1 VPAEDLV
8 RRYAELGVHV
18 GLNLRR
24 GQDLH
29 IRCYVEHAPLA
40 RAVAR
45 VAYEVGARRVDVFYG
60 DQHVRRG
67 MLEHADDDVLEW
79 SPPWGFAQLE
89 YLHENQGAEFGIS
102 GDPNPDIHAGIDG
115 TRVGRARPK
124 DLLKLGADIIFNQQ
138 TINWSGMAYPN
149 AGWAQRIFGEPDVE
163 RLWTLVATAVR
174 LDEPDPVAAWKD
186 HLARLKQRAVALNER
201 HFDAIRFRGPGTDLT
216 VGLFPASKWN
226 AAEFETN
233 YGHSFVP
240 NLPTEEV
247 FTTPDPA
254 RTEGTVRATRP
265 FSPSGGV
272 VIEGLELRFENGRA
286 VEVRADEGEEVVRAQ
301 LESDPGSAR
310 LGEVA
315 LVDGTSR
322 VGKLGVVFFDVLYDE
337 NATCHIAYGQGLAM
351 GVEGDGHVNESGIHV
366 DFMIGGPEVDVD
378 GLDVDGTATP
388 ILRNDEWVLAGR

>member
-1 VPAEDLV
+1 V
-8 RRYAELGVHV
+8 RRYAELGVRV
-18 GLNLRR
+18 GLNLRP

-40 RAVAR
+40 RAVAT
-45 VAYEVGARRVDVFYG
+45 VAYEAGARRVDVFYA

-67 MLEHADDDVLEW
+67 MLEQADDDVLEW

-89 YLHENQGAEFGIS
+89 YLHENRGADFGIS
-102 GDPNPDIHAGIDG
+102 GDPNPDIYSGIDG
-115 TRVGRARPK
+115 GRVGRARPK

-149 AGWAQRIFGEPDVE
+149 EGWARRIFGEPDVE

-186 HLARLKQRAVALNER
+186 HLARLTQRAVALNER
-201 HFDAIRFRGPGTDLT
+201 RFDAIRFRGPGTDLT
-216 VGLFPASKWN
+216 VGLFPTSTWN
-226 AAEFETN
+226 AAEFETS
-233 YGHSFVP
+233 YGHSYVP

-247 FTTPDPA
+247 FTTPDPT

-265 FSPSGGV
+265 FSPAGGV
-272 VIEGLELRFENGRA
+272 VVEGLELRFENGRA
-286 VEVRADEGEEVVRAQ
+286 VEVRADEGEDVVRAQ

-322 VGKLGVVFFDVLYDE
+322 VGKLDVVFFDVLYDE
-337 NATCHIAYGQGLAM
+337 NAACHIAYGQGLAV
-351 GVEGDGHVNESGIHV
+351 GVDGDGAVNESGIHV

-378 GLDVDGTATP
+378 GLDADGAATP
-388 ILRNDEWVLAGR
+388 ILRDDEWVLA